1 MIDESTYLRKL
12 EKIRAESWPKS
23 VPTEIRYPLGE
34 RPLTDYLRHWS
45 DIRSDL
51 PAIIYYGREITYRE
65 LDRLS
70 EGFANVLREIG
81 VVKGDRVA
89 VFLPNCPQFHIAFF
103 GILKCGAVYVPISP
117 LSKEY
122 ELSYQ
127 LGDTNAVVLIT
138 LDTLMPAVRAV
149 RESSSLK
156 VVFTTS
162 LSHMLPRQPATTP
175 PNAATAAAVQCPDAL
190 DFLSIVHAAPAD
202 RRGGA
207 DLDSIA
213 AINYTGGTTGTSK
226 GCIHTQRD
234 MVFTGAAYWSV
245 AMQGDDSMLSLT
257 YFPEFWIAGE
267 NSALIFPVV
276 IGRPFVLMTRWDPL
290 GFLEMVSKYRVT
302 HVALLVDNVVEL
314 MDHPRFGEFDLSSL
328 RRVGVVSFVKKLTMG
343 YRERWLALTG
353 QTLVETSWGMT
364 ETHTSNTFTTGLQ
377 DDDYDLKAQPVFV
390 GMPVPGTEFKI
401 CDFDTGAIVPLDSD
415 GEIVV
420 RTPAMFKGYWNKP
433 DDTAAALRD
442 GWLHTGDI
450 GVIDSRGYLHY
461 LGRRKEMLKV
471 KGMSVFPAELEV
483 LLGRHPA
490 VVGSAVIGRVVE
502 DKGQV
507 PVAFVQLKPEYAGTV
522 TANELAYWLREQVAA
537 YKVPEIHIIEA
548 LPLTSTGKVKKT
560 DLYGFLNAAGTASG

>member
-1 MIDESTYLRKL
+1 MSDEGNYLRTL

-23 VPTEIRYPLGE
+23 VPTEVHYPLGE
-34 RPLTDYLRHWS
+34 SPLTDYLRHWS
-45 DIRSDL
+45 DVRGEL
-51 PAIIYYGREITYRE
+51 PAIIYYGREISYRE
-65 LDRLS
+65 LDSLS
-70 EGFANVLREIG
+70 EGFANALREIG
-81 VVKGDRVA
+81 VCKGDRVA

-103 GILKCGAVYVPISP
+103 GILKCGAIYVPISP
-117 LSKEY
+117 MSKEY

-127 LGDTNAVVLIT
+127 LGDANAVVMIT
-138 LDTLMPAVRAV
+138 LDTLMPTVRVV

-162 LSHMLPRQPATTP
+162 LSHMLPVQPATTLFK
-175 PNAATAAAVQCPDAL
+175 AASAAAIDCPDAQ
-190 DFLSIVHAAPAD
+190 DFLSAVYAAPTD
-202 RRGGA
+202 RHGGA

-213 AINYTGGTTGTSK
+213 AINYTGGTTGTPK

-245 AMQGDDSMLSLT
+245 ALQGADNMLSLT

-276 IGRPFVLMTRWDPL
+276 TGRPSVLMTRWDPL

-302 HVALLVDNVVEL
+302 HVALLVDNVLEL

-328 RRVGVVSFVKKLTMG
+328 RRVGVVSFVKKLTKG

-353 QTLVETSWGMT
+353 QMLVETSWGMT

-377 DDDYDLKAQPVFV
+377 DDDFDLQARPVFV

-401 CDFDTGAIVPLDSD
+401 CDFDTGAIVPLDVD

-420 RTPAMFKGYWNKP
+420 RTPALFKGYWNKP
-433 DDTAAALRD
+433 DETAAVLRD

-450 GVIDSRGYLHY
+450 GVIDGCGYLHY

-471 KGMSVFPAELEV
+471 KGMSVFPAELEA

-490 VVGSAVIGRVVE
+490 VVGSAVIGRAVE

-507 PVAFVQLKPEYAGTV
+507 PVAFVQLKPEYAKTV
-522 TANELAYWLREQVAA
+522 MAAELARWLREQVAA
-537 YKVPEIHIIEA
+537 YKVPEIYIIEV

-560 DLYGFLNAAGTASG
+560 DLSGFLNADGAASG